1 MNWGV
6 KDGIL
11 VGSHTILSKYKKRG
25 VITINK
31 RIKPIVHRVITGSRG
46 GIIATNIIVL
56 FFTFT
61 LLLGHENFSGY
72 LSTLTGGT
80 LGNTSKMD
88 IVVDVDIQEDGRYNV
103 TETTEEIIKE
113 QNGHFYSM
121 DTEGISVEDMTIS
134 VGLDG
139 SEVKPFTQAQQAGY
153 GEEGVFTVRNNYE
166 EELKEY
172 RIYQPIKK
180 PTRVK
185 TVYTY
190 TVVGD
195 IEKYGDVAVL
205 DRVFVTGLPKR
216 SDVTINIHTPRVSK
230 DDEQFNMWIHGFS
243 AYKSEPV
250 ITTHE
255 DKTQTVTY
263 TIPDNPID
271 EFVEVRLTV
280 PGEALP
286 GLRQTVVETGLKGIQ
301 KEERKLARRAKFGE
315 YMEIVTY
322 GVLALASMFFTVKGI
337 TGVNKRKEEWQ
348 RIAGSV
354 PDTIYVRPNTVKAVE
369 VKRMYTHHLPVD
381 FEDIISMLLDFADR
395 GLIRIEEDG
404 YQVRII
410 KTVKARAISQPLTDY
425 ENVLFTQIL
434 LRDNMTFEEIE
445 KIIHIGV
452 KEKGN
457 SRVLGDISRKIAFEV
472 APIGRKY
479 KLTGGYGLLQIASF
493 LLTTYIVLGG
503 GEQALG
509 IITQGV
515 ILISYNL
522 LLVYMVKNS
531 GYVVYEDEGATR
543 EAQMWASYLNMMEN
557 IGQLNRRTLTEQVV
571 WGELFTDAAA
581 FGLLETVEKQIDFE
595 LPNEVP
601 VQTRTMSTLTATSM
615 RASRSYSKA
624 TSRSS
629 SGSGS
634 GRRSGSGGSGGG
646 SSRGSF

>member
-1 MNWGV
+1 M
-6 KDGIL
+6 
-11 VGSHTILSKYKKRG
+11 
-25 VITINK
+25 ITINK
-31 RIKPIVHRVITGSRG
+31 RIKPIVQRVGKVNQG
-46 GIIATNIIVL
+46 GIILANVIVL
-56 FFTFT
+56 FLT
-61 LLLGHENFSGY
+61 LILVVGNENLSGY

-121 DTEGISVEDMTIS
+121 DTEGISVEGMAIS

-166 EELKEY
+166 EELEEY

-216 SDVTINIHTPRVSK
+216 SDVTINIHTPKVSK
-230 DDEQFNMWIHGFS
+230 DDELFNMWVHGFS

-255 DKTQTVTY
+255 DNTQTVTY

-280 PGEALP
+280 PGEAVP
-286 GLRQTVVETGLKGIQ
+286 GLRQTVLETGLKGIQ
-301 KEERKLARRAKFGE
+301 KEERKLARRVKFGE
-315 YMEIVTY
+315 YFEIVTY

-354 PDTIYVRPNTVKAVE
+354 PDTIYVRPNTLKAVE
-369 VKRMYTHHLPVD
+369 VKRLYTHHLPVD

-395 GLIRIEEDG
+395 GLIRIEDDG

-410 KTVKARAISQPLTDY
+410 KTAKARAISKPLTDY

-434 LRDNMTFEEIE
+434 LRDEMTFEEIE

-452 KEKGN
+452 KETGN
-457 SRVLGDISRKIAFEV
+457 SRVLSDMYWKIV
-472 APIGRKY
+472 VYVSPIGQKY
-479 KLTGGYGLLQIASF
+479 KLTGGYGLLQIVAF
-493 LLTTYIVLGG
+493 LLTTYVVLGG

-509 IITQGV
+509 IFTQGM

-522 LLVYMVKNS
+522 LLVYMLKNN
-531 GYVVYEDEGATR
+531 GYVVYEDDEATR

-595 LPNEVP
+595 LPKEVP
-601 VQTRTMSTLTATSM
+601 VQTRTMRTLTATSM
-615 RASRSYSKA
+615 RATKSYSKA
-624 TSRSS
+624 TSKSS
-629 SGSGS
+629 SGS
-634 GRRSGSGGSGGG
+634 GRRSGSGGSGGR

>member
-11 VGSHTILSKYKKRG
+11 IGSNNILNNYKKRG

-31 RIKPIVHRVITGSRG
+31 RIKSVVQRVGKVNQG
-46 GIIATNIIVL
+46 GIILANVIVL
-56 FFTFT
+56 FLT
-61 LLLGHENFSGY
+61 LILVVGNENLSGY

-166 EELKEY
+166 EQLREY

-190 TVVGD
+190 TVAGD

-205 DRVFVTGLPKR
+205 NRVFVTGLPKR
-216 SDVTINIHTPRVSK
+216 SDVTINIHTPKVSK
-230 DDEQFNMWIHGFS
+230 DDEHFNMWVHGFS

-255 DKTQTVTY
+255 DGTQTVTY

-280 PGEALP
+280 PGEAVP
-286 GLRQTVVETGLKGIQ
+286 GLRQTVLETGLKGIQ

-315 YMEIVTY
+315 YLEIVTY

-354 PDTIYVRPNTVKAVE
+354 PDTLYVRPNTLKAVE
-369 VKRMYTHHLPVD
+369 VKRLYTHHLPVD

-395 GLIRIEEDG
+395 GLIRIEDDG
-404 YQVRII
+404 YQVRIR
-410 KTVKARAISQPLTDY
+410 KTVKARAISKPLTDY

-434 LRDNMTFEEIE
+434 LRDEMTFEEIE

-452 KEKGN
+452 KETGN
-457 SRVLGDISRKIAFEV
+457 SRVLSDMFWKIV
-472 APIGRKY
+472 VGVKPIEQKY
-479 KLTGGYGLLQIASF
+479 KLTGGYGLIQIVAF
-493 LLTTYIVLGG
+493 LLTTYVVLGG

-509 IITQGV
+509 IFAQGM

-522 LLVYMVKNS
+522 FLVYMVKNS

-595 LPNEVP
+595 LPKEVP

-615 RASRSYSKA
+615 RASKTYSKA
-624 TSRSS
+624 TSKSS
-629 SGSGS
+629 SGGS
-634 GRRSGSGGSGGG
+634 GRRSGSGGSGGR